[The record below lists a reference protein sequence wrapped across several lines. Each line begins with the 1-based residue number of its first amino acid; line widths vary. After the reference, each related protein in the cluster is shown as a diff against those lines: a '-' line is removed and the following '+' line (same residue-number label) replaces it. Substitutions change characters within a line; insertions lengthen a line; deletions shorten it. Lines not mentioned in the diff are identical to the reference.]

1 MTKQDPVPSPE
12 NSTIP
17 FDAGAKEAFAELCT
31 IRDKS
36 RKKVFIAAA
45 IIYAVPVLLA
55 FFIDWDYLAIILP
68 AYFLVKTVS
77 GWISSDVDCPYKKLV
92 IPALLKEID
101 PGLSYD
107 PDGYIPEEDFLRPK
121 INVVLMD
128 YYGGEDMIQGSYKGI
143 QVRFSEVMVARK
155 YSTGDNTRQEM
166 TYDGIFMIADFNKE
180 FKHCHWV
187 LPDTSKARFGKAVGG
202 FIQER
207 QHSGYGHMIRMEDS
221 AFEKKFAV
229 YTEDEEEARR
239 ILTPELMRSMMES
252 SKILYRKK
260 PQMGFAFM
268 DSSVYVSIPIER
280 GRSFFR
286 MQSHGEMGEV
296 IRKTKWELKT
306 FLNVFDALE
315 LNSHLWY
322 KDAPE
327 AVPESSPTP

>member
-1 MTKQDPVPSPE
+1 MTKQDSVPSAE
-12 NSTIP
+12 KRSIP
-17 FDAGAKEAFAELCT
+17 LDAGEKEAFAELCAL
-31 IRDKS
+31 RDKT

-55 FFIDWDYLAIILP
+55 YFIEWDFLAIILP

-128 YYGGEDMIQGSYKGI
+128 YYGGEDMVKGSYKGI
-143 QVRFSEVMVARK
+143 QLRFSEVMVARK
-155 YSTGDNTRQEM
+155 YSTGDNTHQEM
-166 TYDGIFMIADFNKE
+166 TYDGIFMIADFNRK
-180 FKHCHWV
+180 FKCSHWV
-187 LPDTSKARFGKAVGG
+187 LPDTSKAKFGKAVGG
-202 FIQER
+202 FIQEH
-207 QHSGYGHMIRMEDS
+207 QHSGYGHMIRMEDP

-239 ILTPELMRSMMES
+239 ILTPELMHSIMES
-252 SKILYRKK
+252 SRLLYRKK

-280 GRSFFR
+280 GRSFFK

-296 IRKTKWELKT
+296 IRKTKWELKM
-306 FLNVFDALE
+306 FLDVIDALE
-315 LNSHLWY
+315 LNSHLWN
-322 KDAPE
+322 KDVPA
-327 AVPESSPTP
+327 AVPESDPTP

>member
-1 MTKQDPVPSPE
+1 MTKQDSVPSPE
-12 NSTIP
+12 KRSIHL
-17 FDAGAKEAFAELCT
+17 DAEEKEAFAELCA
-31 IRDKS
+31 IRDKT

-55 FFIDWDYLAIILP
+55 FFDWDSLILLVP
-68 AYFLVKTVS
+68 AYFLARIVS
-77 GWISSDVDCPYKKLV
+77 GRISSDVDSPYKKLV

-128 YYGGEDMIQGSYKGI
+128 YYGGEDMVQGSYKGI
-143 QVRFSEVMVARK
+143 QVRFSEVMAARK
-155 YSTGDNTRQEM
+155 YSTGDNTHQEI
-166 TYDGIFMIADFNKE
+166 TYYGIFMIADFNRK
-180 FKHCHWV
+180 FKCSHWV

-202 FIQER
+202 FIQEH
-207 QHSGYGHMIRMEDS
+207 QHSGYGHMIRMEDP

-239 ILTPELMRSMMES
+239 ILTPELMHSIMES

-280 GRSFFR
+280 GRSFFK
-286 MQSHGEMGEV
+286 MQSHGELGEV
-296 IRKTKWELKT
+296 IRKTKWELKM
-306 FLNVFDALE
+306 FLDVIDALE
-315 LNSHLWY
+315 LNSHLWN
-322 KDAPE
+322 KDAPA